1 MLADQP
7 YRRTW
12 HRAQSI
18 TGPDDQI
25 ADELEASVAV
35 VLGRG
40 AVMSAIADLQ
50 RSAQLTSS
58 SARRGHRLLMAAE
71 HAFGLGRA
79 DLVDHLVTA
88 AARLD
93 LSELDYAR
101 LQWLQEIFN
110 DGVPGDATRVLE
122 LCAIA
127 RQSVQAGD
135 RDLALNLLLGAA
147 LRCWWADTGPAARGP
162 GGRGHPGTHRCH
174 R

>member
-1 MLADQP
+1 
-7 YRRTW
+7 
-12 HRAQSI
+12 
-18 TGPDDQI
+18 
-25 ADELEASVAV
+25 
-35 VLGRG
+35 
-40 AVMSAIADLQ
+40 
-50 RSAQLTSS
+50 
-58 SARRGHRLLMAAE
+58 MAAE

-101 LQWLQEIFN
+101 MQWLQEIFN
-110 DGVPGDATRVLE
+110 DGVPGDATRVFE

-147 LRCWWADTGPAARGP
+147 LRCWWADTGPAARARVGEVTP
-162 GGRGHPGTHRCH
+162 ALTAATGHPPHLAALAL
-174 R
+174 